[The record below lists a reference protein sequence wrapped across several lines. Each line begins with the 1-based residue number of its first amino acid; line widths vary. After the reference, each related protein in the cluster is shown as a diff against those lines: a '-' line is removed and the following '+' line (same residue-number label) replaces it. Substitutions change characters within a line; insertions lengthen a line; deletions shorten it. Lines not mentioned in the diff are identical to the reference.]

1 MQEAMSRILHF
12 LSELISYASIGII
25 CYGAALGLFKFIVN
39 EFKRLTKSFSLLE
52 TVQIKLEFGYYLL
65 LGLEF
70 LIASDIIDTI
80 LNPSFEDLGILA
92 GTVVIRTGLSFFLN
106 KEIESIADKDQK
118 EKLSS

>member
-1 MQEAMSRILHF
+1 MNNILLT
-12 LSELISYASIGII
+12 LSHLISYASIGII
-25 CYGAALGLFKFIVN
+25 CYGAAMGLIKFILN
-39 EFKRLTKSFSLLE
+39 EFKRLGNSFALTE

-106 KEIESIADKDQK
+106 KEIESVANKK
-118 EKLSS
+118 EMEEGSKEL

>member
-1 MQEAMSRILHF
+1 MA
-12 LSELISYASIGII
+12 II
-25 CYGAALGLFKFIVN
+25 CYGAFLGLLKFIGN
-39 EFKRLTKSFSLLE
+39 ELERLKNTFSIE
-52 TVQIKLEFGYYLL
+52 KTVQIKIEVGYYLL

-106 KEIESIADKDQK
+106 KEIEDINQK
-118 EKLSS
+118 P

>member
-1 MQEAMSRILHF
+1 MNNILLT
-12 LSELISYASIGII
+12 LSHLISYASIGII
-25 CYGAALGLFKFIVN
+25 CYGASLGLIKFVLN
-39 EFKRLTKSFSLLE
+39 EFKRLGTSFSLAE
-52 TVQIKLEFGYYLL
+52 TVEIKLEFGYYLL

-106 KEIESIADKDQK
+106 KEIESVADKKENERK
-118 EKLSS
+118 EKS

>member
-1 MQEAMSRILHF
+1 MNNILLT
-12 LSELISYASIGII
+12 LSHLISYTSIGII
-25 CYGAALGLFKFIVN
+25 CYGAAIGLIKFVFNELRRLG
-39 EFKRLTKSFSLLE
+39 KSFSLAE

-92 GTVVIRTGLSFFLN
+92 GTVIIRTGLSFFLN
-106 KEIESIADKDQK
+106 KEIETVANNKRSENDNT
-118 EKLSS
+118 L

>member
-1 MQEAMSRILHF
+1 MNNILLT
-12 LSELISYASIGII
+12 LSHLISYASIGII
-25 CYGAALGLFKFIVN
+25 CYGAAMGLVKFVLN
-39 EFKRLTKSFSLLE
+39 EFKRFGSSFSLAE

-106 KEIESIADKDQK
+106 KEIESVANK
-118 EKLSS
+118 ETDSKSRDILSK